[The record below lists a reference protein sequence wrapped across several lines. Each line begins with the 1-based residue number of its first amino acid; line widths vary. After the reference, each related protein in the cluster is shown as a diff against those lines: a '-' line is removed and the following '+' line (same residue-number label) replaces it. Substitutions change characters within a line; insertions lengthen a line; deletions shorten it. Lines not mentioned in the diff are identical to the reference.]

1 MTNLLNFVFTKKN
14 CYFFFLIIT
23 LLVCFVSQKIYEFDL
38 DLNIQDGGHYKLIS
52 EDLRNFF
59 YVRSYYS
66 SRILGPFLAWLM
78 QKLFFIKAYYAFLS
92 LVCIFFYLLQII
104 TFNFLSNK
112 TKVYWPTFSFV
123 ILIYFSNWVIL
134 YNFFNPYQLVDLLCY
149 FFSLLLIISTL
160 RKQLF
165 YFFSFSFFAIL
176 NKHYMII
183 LVFLCSIQLFF
194 NVEKKYRKQ
203 IIFFF
208 FLVFALLALIQK
220 FSGVYSSSPSETIF
234 TLSFEWI
241 LDKLLELRYFFTIIF
256 NDLNIFYLLPFIF
269 LIFVKDNINII
280 IKNHLIVSYFY
291 IMTVML
297 VVMHLLFGAENFP
310 RIFFQAFYVVVILL
324 SINFIKNN
332 NSRFFNIVLFL
343 SPILILIEYAILFFN
358 IKFTNSGFVNYMHF
372 DRPFNFISFYY
383 TGSALFLFLIFENKL
398 FKKYEKNFK

>member
-1 MTNLLNFVFTKKN
+1 
-14 CYFFFLIIT
+14 
-23 LLVCFVSQKIYEFDL
+23 
-38 DLNIQDGGHYKLIS
+38 
-52 EDLRNFF
+52 
-59 YVRSYYS
+59 
-66 SRILGPFLAWLM
+66 
-78 QKLFFIKAYYAFLS
+78 
-92 LVCIFFYLLQII
+92 
-104 TFNFLSNK
+104 
-112 TKVYWPTFSFV
+112 
-123 ILIYFSNWVIL
+123 
-134 YNFFNPYQLVDLLCY
+134 
-149 FFSLLLIISTL
+149 
-160 RKQLF
+160 
-165 YFFSFSFFAIL
+165 
-176 NKHYMII
+176 MII
-183 LVFLCSIQLFF
+183 LVFLCSVQLFF
-194 NVEKKYRKQ
+194 NVEKKYRKE

-208 FLVFALLALIQK
+208 LIVFALLLLIQK
-220 FSGVYSSSPSETIF
+220 FSGAYSPSPSETIF

-241 LDKLLELRYFFTIIF
+241 LNRLLELRYFFTIIF

-280 IKNHLIVSYFY
+280 TKNHLIVSYFY

-324 SINFIKNN
+324 SINFINNN

-358 IKFTNSGFVNYMHF
+358 VKFTNSGFVNYMHF